1 MLAYIIVLQHSH
13 PSYQQCRVSF
23 VPVAIGSHAHRKMT
37 LVSNH
42 RTEIWLVGWTMN
54 LMTMELVRLSGCC
67 CGFETI
73 FKTTLSTH
81 G

>member
-37 LVSNH
+37 WASNH
-42 RTEIWLVGWTMN
+42 RTEMWLVGMDYEFNDYGISPFVWV
-54 LMTMELVRLSGCC
+54 LLWL
-67 CGFETI
+67 
-73 FKTTLSTH
+73 
-81 G
+81 